1 MGIFLDA
8 GYSQDAELAAF
19 RAIDAI
25 LSQADIESEILDAE
39 PWDYTDPADDP
50 E

>member
-1 MGIFLDA
+1 MTILLDS
-8 GYSQDAELAAF
+8 GYTQDSDLAAY

-25 LSQADIESEILDAE
+25 LCQADIESEMLGAE